1 LITLS
6 LIESVIDQRRSVDL
20 NQVNTVKT
28 RKQHRTKRRQTQRRT
43 KRRLTQRRTKRRQN
57 NKKTQKKKLDLC
69 DNHLFILKEQKKKL
83 QVHFPSF
90 GTQRFNHH
98 SPSKY
103 LIILL
108 LIENIPFLSTRVNG
122 PPVARFT

>member
-1 LITLS
+1 

-69 DNHLFILKEQKKKL
+69 DNHLFILKEREKRCRGGDSRPKKTQNHPSMMDQEERKL
-83 QVHFPSF
+83 GGKKFLGPAPSGQHFNTTEF
-90 GTQRFNHH
+90 
-98 SPSKY
+98 
-103 LIILL
+103 
-108 LIENIPFLSTRVNG
+108 
-122 PPVARFT
+122 